1 MASLELYVDESADV
15 SKQDLVVAGYVS
27 TIDAWAEFSS
37 LWNNR
42 LIAYGLPYFHMT
54 DFMSPRS
61 SLFRHL
67 QGPKRTEMLRDLVAL
82 IRSHTMLGVSC
93 SICPR
98 EYNSLTSTEFRG
110 RYGAAYAM
118 ALSGCILT
126 LGKVLFDHSIPVEEL
141 SVFMEDGHPNV
152 RQAYELLLEH
162 KTSSQGTGDN
172 GLRLGSVGIGSKLNM
187 APLQA
192 ADLLAYCCLSNNPYS
207 RIVVT
212 AILLNG
218 GVHHVALRWSEEVI
232 LLMKDR
238 IVEDEAERARASNA
252 G

>member
-1 MASLELYVDESADV
+1 MASLELYIDESADP
-15 SKQDLVVAGYVS
+15 SKQNLVVAGYVS

-37 LWNNR
+37 LWNGR
-42 LIAYGLPYFHMT
+42 LVAYGIPYFHMT

-67 QGPKRTEMLRDLVAL
+67 QGPMRTEILRDLLAL
-82 IRSHTMLGVSC
+82 IRAYTVLGVSC

-118 ALSGCILT
+118 ALTGCILT
-126 LGKVLFDHSIPVEEL
+126 LGKVLSDDSISFDEL
-141 SVFMEDGHPNV
+141 NVIMEDGHPNV

-162 KTSSQGTGDN
+162 KTSAQGTGEN
-172 GLRLGSVGIGSKLNM
+172 GFRIGSVGIASKVDM

-192 ADLLAYCCLSNNPYS
+192 ADLLAYCCLSNKPYS
-207 RIVVT
+207 QVVVT

-218 GVHHVALRWSEEVI
+218 GVHHVALQWSAALVSGKV
-232 LLMKDR
+232 LYR
-238 IVEDEAERARASNA
+238 V